1 MRADL
6 SQARAGVQRG
16 VFLIEALVAIL
27 IFSLG
32 VLGLV
37 ALGGSAVG
45 AQSDSQYRTEASS
58 LADAIAG
65 EIAVNVNRQNN
76 GANIAGSLAAFSH
89 RPGGGACVFNGAG
102 TTNAQVQALIDRAA
116 NALLPAVPGLP
127 SATAAQQQIL
137 VLNAPGDF
145 NRVEITL
152 CWRTANDNNV
162 WRKHVL
168 VTYVNGGR
176 V

>member
-1 MRADL
+1 MRADMPK
-6 SQARAGVQRG
+6 AIPGAQRG
-16 VFLIEALVAIL
+16 AFLIEALVAIL

-45 AQSDSQYRTEASS
+45 AQSDAQYRTEASS

-76 GANIAGSLAAFSH
+76 GANIAGSLDNFRH
-89 RPGGGACVFNGAG
+89 QEGGAACVFNGAP
-102 TTNAQVQALIDRAA
+102 TTNGQVQAIIDRAIHTV
-116 NALLPAVPGLP
+116 AVPGLP
-127 SATAAQQQIL
+127 SATAAQQQIT

-176 V
+176 A

>member
-1 MRADL
+1 MRADMPK
-6 SQARAGVQRG
+6 ARAGAQRG
-16 VFLIEALVAIL
+16 AFLIEALVAIL

-45 AQSDSQYRTEASS
+45 AQSDAQYRTEASS
-58 LADAIAG
+58 LAEAIAG

-76 GANIAGSLAAFSH
+76 GANIAGSLGAFNH
-89 RPGGGACVFNGAG
+89 QTGGAACVFNGAA
-102 TTNAQVQALIDRAA
+102 TTNGQVQAIIDRAA
-116 NALLPAVPGLP
+116 NAAGVPGLP
-127 SATAAQQQIL
+127 SATAAQQQII
-137 VLNAPGDF
+137 VLNAVGAF

-176 V
+176 A

>member
-1 MRADL
+1 MTKAF
-6 SQARAGVQRG
+6 ARAQHGA
-16 VFLIEALVAIL
+16 FLIEALVAIL

-45 AQSDSQYRTEASS
+45 AQSDAQYRTEASS
-58 LADAIAG
+58 LAEAIAG

-76 GANIAGSLAAFSH
+76 GANIAGSLAAFNH
-89 RPGGGACVFNGAG
+89 QPGGAACVFNGAV
-102 TTNAQVQALIDRAA
+102 TTNGQVQAIIDRAA
-116 NALLPAVPGLP
+116 NAAPVPGLP
-127 SATAAQQQIL
+127 SATAAQQQIT
-137 VLNAPGDF
+137 VLNAVGDF
-145 NRVEITL
+145 NRVQITL

-176 V
+176 A

>member
-1 MRADL
+1 MPSAL
-6 SQARAGVQRG
+6 AQAQRG

-45 AQSDSQYRTEASS
+45 AQSDAQYRTEASS

-65 EIAVNVNRQNN
+65 EIAINVNRQNS
-76 GANIAGSLAAFSH
+76 GANLAGSLAAFNH
-89 RPGGGACVFNGAG
+89 QPGGAACVFNGAA

-116 NALLPAVPGLP
+116 NAAAVPGLP
-127 SATAAQQQIL
+127 SATAAQQQII
-137 VLNAPGDF
+137 VLNAPGAF

-152 CWRTANDNNV
+152 CWKTANDNNV